1 MKKKGSGLS
10 RKWNWS
16 FSSLEGLEALSISG
30 SRRGEQGR
38 GQGKVLCRVTC
49 DLPGPVTLFRER
61 TGRTVSRGESSPI
74 LVTPQL
80 LIVHLKTTT
89 TTTKHDSGLYI
100 SYTSLANVSLPCKL
114 IFTLILAQ
122 Q

>member
-16 FSSLEGLEALSISG
+16 FSSLEGLEALSVSG

-38 GQGKVLCRVTC
+38 GQGKALCQLTC
-49 DLPGPVTLFRER
+49 DLPGPVTLSRER
-61 TGRTVSRGESSPI
+61 TGRTVSLGESSPI

-89 TTTKHDSGLYI
+89 KHGSGLYI